1 MEEWRRKFINQYG
14 YDPLMA
20 YPGPGPGYVM
30 PADYTRD
37 RDVQEDEPLAPV
49 EPYAPT
55 APVAAAAPATT
66 SGFSLMGTAQAAEPS
81 IVSAALPQVDTVP
94 GTGLDQT
101 GIQVFPPGV
110 TPPRGD
116 DTYAVRPGESIGEA
130 RERLAPLIEGAG
142 YGQPVGPNQITP
154 ETHPDL
160 YGITPTEEQDRIWAK
175 YPLDLDAKR
184 QRRLEALGKVN
195 KNAMMLRV
203 FAALTGSSTA
213 HAQDYIT
220 NSMSRFN
227 ENEEYRADTRIQ
239 NLQRVLHFDAE
250 GNLDSP
256 SSNKEAYERVIEAKG
271 THAEAALLSGY
282 LPKVATTD
290 ARTSAIKNAQA
301 ITALRGEANR
311 LRVKAEKAAKSGN
324 IELSNAYEA
333 QAQIADKEAD
343 TLERQLGGMHTLGQR
358 YDDIEKYFTGMISRN
373 FGKDAV
379 GTPIIPINAATGQP
393 VTIEDFINQPYLEL
407 YNKEFPDEPP
417 IRVPGWP
424 TIEKSVAGGSAVDA
438 ATADEG
444 VSIKIISE

>member
-160 YGITPTEEQDRIWAK
+160 YGITPTETPADRIWAK

-184 QRRLEALGKVN
+184 QRRIDAMGTVN
-195 KNAMMLRV
+195 KNAMMLRI
-203 FAALTGSSTA
+203 FAGLTGSSTA
-213 HAQDYIT
+213 HAEDY
-220 NSMSRFN
+220 
-227 ENEEYRADTRIQ
+227 
-239 NLQRVLHFDAE
+239 
-250 GNLDSP
+250 
-256 SSNKEAYERVIEAKG
+256 
-271 THAEAALLSGY
+271 
-282 LPKVATTD
+282 
-290 ARTSAIKNAQA
+290 
-301 ITALRGEANR
+301 
-311 LRVKAEKAAKSGN
+311 
-324 IELSNAYEA
+324 
-333 QAQIADKEAD
+333 
-343 TLERQLGGMHTLGQR
+343 
-358 YDDIEKYFTGMISRN
+358 
-373 FGKDAV
+373 
-379 GTPIIPINAATGQP
+379 
-393 VTIEDFINQPYLEL
+393 VTKCY
-407 YNKEFPDEPP
+407 
-417 IRVPGWP
+417 G
-424 TIEKSVAGGSAVDA
+424 
-438 ATADEG
+438 
-444 VSIKIISE
+444 